1 MYRTCCT
8 ILFLLNKSV
17 LLQQNIGDCFSAA
30 QNVIYIFCFLS
41 SDLSLFFDG
50 LESLLEPLTW
60 QHSVIP
66 ALSPSRL
73 EFLEAPTPF
82 LMGVLVQQESAEDEE
97 EDMERWWEEELR

>member
-1 MYRTCCT
+1 M
-8 ILFLLNKSV
+8 
-17 LLQQNIGDCFSAA
+17 
-30 QNVIYIFCFLS
+30 
-41 SDLSLFFDG
+41 
-50 LESLLEPLTW
+50 TW